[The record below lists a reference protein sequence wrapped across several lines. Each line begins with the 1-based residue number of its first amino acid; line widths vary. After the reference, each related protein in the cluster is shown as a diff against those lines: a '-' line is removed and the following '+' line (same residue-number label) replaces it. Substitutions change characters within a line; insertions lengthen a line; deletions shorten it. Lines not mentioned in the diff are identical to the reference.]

1 MSHQYALITG
11 ASKGIGK
18 ALAECCGERGF
29 NLILVSLP
37 AEDLATT
44 AVSIS
49 ERYGI
54 VVRSFEIDLALPGS
68 PKKLRA
74 WCESEDLEV
83 NMLVNNAGIGY
94 QGNFDEFDPGFYE
107 RLLNT
112 NVLAPALITREFLPM
127 LKRQK
132 ESWIL
137 FSSSF
142 AGFHPMPFKV
152 VYAASKSFITQF
164 SRGLFQELKNSGVH
178 VSVVCP
184 AGVDSFPESSR
195 RINEIGWIARLG
207 RLSPEQVASFAM
219 KGLLKGRRRII
230 PGKINI
236 LFYYL
241 MKLLPSGVI
250 ARIMHRVL
258 CKFHPSVIN
267 KIEYHL
273 ARQQKAVRSPQADI
287 VERTEK

>member
-1 MSHQYALITG
+1 MSQQYALITG

-44 AVSIS
+44 AASLADK
-49 ERYGI
+49 YGI
-54 VVRSFEIDLALPGS
+54 AVRFFEIDLALPGS
-68 PKKLRA
+68 PRQLRT
-74 WCESEDLEV
+74 WCESESLEV

-112 NVLAPALITREFLPM
+112 NVIAPALITREFLPM
-127 LKRQK
+127 LKRQN

-164 SRGLFQELKNSGVH
+164 SRGLFQELKKSGVH

-184 AGVDSFPESSR
+184 AGVDSFPESSK
-195 RINEIGWIARLG
+195 RIDEIGWIARMG
-207 RLSPEQVASFAM
+207 RLSPEQVASFAL

-258 CKFHPSVIN
+258 CKFHPATVS
-267 KIEYHL
+267 KMEYGF
-273 ARQQKAVRSPQADI
+273 ARHQKVVGSPQADM
-287 VERTEK
+287 VESGKK